1 MTIYSGCSHWKWWC
15 SIVMLVYQRVYWYRS
30 NRSTMEF
37 SSTINHWV
45 LDMDFW
51 TTRGRGV
58 MPVMPVAPVATAAAW
73 CMSNTQ
79 ETSGEWWKV
88 WSLWLYQQNIGLQHV
103 IATQQYPR
111 SGIIVCVTSN
121 LRLLIVEVVLTMI
134 HISIINIMGTSLVH
148 HGYIIHPSLKFNH
161 YSSDRPIQLQ
171 APTLWGHPFLDRMTT
186 MGTWQ
191 RDGKRWFSEWK
202 SWRRE
207 WDLCSSLQQVWW
219 FHMSF
224 FSSFH
229 SCEGWYLCIH
239 SNAGFLNLFQ
249 FVWNYT
255 LRSLV
260 FFK

>member
-1 MTIYSGCSHWKWWC
+1 VVNGERFEAYAAKHW
-15 SIVMLVYQRVYWYRS
+15 
-30 NRSTMEF
+30 
-37 SSTINHWV
+37 
-45 LDMDFW
+45 
-51 TTRGRGV
+51 
-58 MPVMPVAPVATAAAW
+58 
-73 CMSNTQ
+73 
-79 ETSGEWWKV
+79 
-88 WSLWLYQQNIGLQHV
+88 V

-171 APTLWGHPFLDRMTT
+171 APTLWGHPFLDGMTT

-219 FHMSF
+219 FHMLF
-224 FSSFH
+224 FRVF
-229 SCEGWYLCIH
+229 IH
-239 SNAGFLNLFQ
+239 ARVGI
-249 FVWNYT
+249 FV
-255 LRSLV
+255 
-260 FFK
+260 FIQIQDF